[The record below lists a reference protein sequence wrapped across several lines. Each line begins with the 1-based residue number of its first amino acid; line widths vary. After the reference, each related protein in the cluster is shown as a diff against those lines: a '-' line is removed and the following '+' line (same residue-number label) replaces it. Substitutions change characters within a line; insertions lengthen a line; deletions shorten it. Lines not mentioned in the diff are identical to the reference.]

1 MNIKIRNNE
10 NLFLTIA
17 YIKDQD
23 NNYIYRSIQKIKYLK
38 INFTKEVQDFHTE
51 QGKMSWS
58 IF

>member
-51 QGKMSWS
+51 QGKMS
-58 IF
+58 